1 MVNTSFNCICS
12 VHCQLIDFA
21 FLSPA
26 NPKCVAFFFLRI
38 KYVAFDSKVLTKISF
53 EKLRL
58 KIGNFKITRDMFLTN
73 LKNCGRFF
81 FFFLMNL

>member
-26 NPKCVAFFFLRI
+26 NPK
-38 KYVAFDSKVLTKISF
+38 YVAFDSKVLTKISF

-58 KIGNFKITRDMFLTN
+58 KIDNLKITRDMFLTN
-73 LKNCGRFF
+73 LKNFKY
-81 FFFLMNL
+81 LQI

>member
-26 NPKCVAFFFLRI
+26 NPKYI
-38 KYVAFDSKVLTKISF
+38 AFDSKVLTKISF

-58 KIGNFKITRDMFLTN
+58 KIDNFKITRDNKFEKLW
-73 LKNCGRFF
+73 KVFF
-81 FFFLMNL
+81 FNEFIKF